1 MKIKLPQFAF
11 VRGHSDMIPD
21 GQGADKDLVGLYML
35 GNHKG
40 SVWFPES
47 FIKRVLL
54 KQKDIRPSGKLALM
68 YNKVTL

>member
-1 MKIKLPQFAF
+1 
-11 VRGHSDMIPD
+11 MIPD

-47 FIKRVLL
+47 FMKRVLL
-54 KQKDIRPSGKLALM
+54 KQKDIRPSGKLGVNA
-68 YNKVTL
+68 